1 MPKKRRVKVFKFE
14 TINGLKSSKKVEYG
28 FAFFHQWGS
37 DYQEFE
43 SGAGNY
49 STAIIERD
57 NGTVENVP
65 VYLIKFINP
74 IHKSGGE

>member
-1 MPKKRRVKVFKFE
+1 MPKKRRVKVFKLE
-14 TINGLKSSKKVEYG
+14 RIKGSIAEEEVEDG
-28 FAFFHQWGS
+28 EAWFHQWGS
-37 DYQEFE
+37 DYQNFE
-43 SGAGNY
+43 SDAGNY

-74 IHKSGGE
+74 QNDGGE